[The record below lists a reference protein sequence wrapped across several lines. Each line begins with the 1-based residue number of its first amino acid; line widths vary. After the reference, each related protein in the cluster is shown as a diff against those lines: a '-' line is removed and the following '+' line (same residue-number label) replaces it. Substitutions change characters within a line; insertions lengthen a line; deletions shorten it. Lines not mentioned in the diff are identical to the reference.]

1 MRPRARTARLLPAAL
16 LLLGLPAAE
25 LSAQSFTIDFEDILP
40 AGDGVAI
47 ASSYASIGT
56 LSITNRAR
64 NGFGAGTV
72 NGGLCR
78 WHDNYGDLQ
87 QIAYTCSSA
96 AGVGEFTLTPLAGY
110 QLTIHSFQIGEYQGR
125 IAGDAETRIYG
136 LGHTDPP
143 LFSATQA
150 LVGGTHWT
158 LTPELTTTTGFN
170 LQWGDNWDY
179 GIDNISITVAPL
191 VPTAAPEPASMALL
205 GLGLAVLGVGARA
218 RARRAAS

>member
-1 MRPRARTARLLPAAL
+1 MHPRARTARLLPAAL

-25 LSAQSFTIDFEDILP
+25 LSAQSFTLVFDGITP
-40 AGDGVAI
+40 AGDGAAI
-47 ASSYASIGT
+47 DATFGSIGT

-64 NGFGAGTV
+64 NSFGAGTV

-78 WHDNYGDLQ
+78 WNDNYGDLERV
-87 QIAYTCSSA
+87 AYTCNQS

-110 QLTIHSFQIGEYQGR
+110 QLTIHSFEIGEYQGR

-158 LTPELTTTTGFN
+158 LAPELTTTTGFN

-179 GIDNISITVAPL
+179 GIDNISLTVAPIAPA
-191 VPTAAPEPASMALL
+191 VVPEPATVALL
-205 GLGLAVLGVGARA
+205 GGGLLALGAGARL
-218 RARRAAS
+218 RRRG